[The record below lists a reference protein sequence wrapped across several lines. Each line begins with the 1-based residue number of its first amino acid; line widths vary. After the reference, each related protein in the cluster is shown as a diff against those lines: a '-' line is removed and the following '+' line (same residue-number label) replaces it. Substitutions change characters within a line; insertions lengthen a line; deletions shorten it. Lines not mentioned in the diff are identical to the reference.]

1 MINLHPIIYGTV
13 CETALEAKQ
22 RLQDW
27 LDEPTPRQRA
37 LLQNVFHQPTA
48 KPKPL
53 SRKVQAE
60 IELLTGFSPAKQDA
74 MERPGWGLVIKVSS
88 SS

>member
-1 MINLHPIIYGTV
+1 MINLHPIIYGTE

-22 RLQDW
+22 RLQTW
-27 LDEPTPRQRA
+27 LDGLTPRQRT
-37 LLQNVFHQPTA
+37 LLQNEFHQPTA

-60 IELLTGFSPAKQDA
+60 IELLTGFSPSKHDA
-74 MERPGWGLVIKVSS
+74 IERPGWGLAIKVSS